1 MKPFVLII
9 GWLTCFHSLT
19 AESRWVL
26 ERVQTPASERALAPN
41 LCSLKEQFAFTWI
54 EPELSG
60 KATVHLSRWNGS
72 AFDATLTIAESH
84 QMFANWADIPS
95 MVETRGGDWYAQWLE
110 KLGAD
115 TYAYGIRIQRS
126 TDQGK
131 TWQPMGWLHGDQSK
145 VEHGFVSFALEG
157 DDARAFWLDG
167 REMTQPKGK
176 MTLRTALLAGSEI
189 RNEKLLDENV
199 CTCCPTTATTTPDGP
214 LVFYRDRT
222 AKEIRDIRWVR
233 RHNDQWSPPS
243 PLADDQWIVPGCPVN
258 GPSVASCE
266 SHLAVSRFTAAD
278 DKPKVILAVHSHK
291 DPSHKREIVLDDQ
304 APLGGC
310 STVTT
315 GQGFATTWLGREG
328 DGIVLRLAEVSLNG
342 TLTHE
347 QILTQ
352 LKGPI
357 FRGRT
362 CVLSKDDHL
371 WVTWTDQTG
380 VNLACV
386 KRPLK

>member
-1 MKPFVLII
+1 MKPFVLIT
-9 GWLTCFHSLT
+9 GWITCFHTLA
-19 AESRWVL
+19 AESQWVL
-26 ERVQTPASERALAPN
+26 ERVQTPTSERALAPN
-41 LCSLKEQFAFTWI
+41 LCSLKEQFAFTWM
-54 EPELSG
+54 EPEPNG
-60 KATVHLSRWNGS
+60 KATVHLARWNGL
-72 AFDATLTIAESH
+72 AFDATQTIAESH

-110 KLGAD
+110 KLGSD

-145 VEHGFVSFALEG
+145 VEHGFVSFAREG

-167 REMTQPKGK
+167 REMTQPKGN
-176 MTLRTALLAGSEI
+176 MTLRSALLAGSEI
-189 RNEKLLDENV
+189 QDERLLDENV

-214 LVFYRDRT
+214 VVFYRDRT

-243 PLADDQWIVPGCPVN
+243 PLADDQWFVPGCPVN
-258 GPSVASCE
+258 GPSVANCE

-278 DKPKVILAVHSHK
+278 DQPKVILEVHSHK
-291 DPSHKREIVLDDQ
+291 DPSHKREIVLDDH

-315 GQGFATTWLGREG
+315 EQGFATTWLGREG
-328 DGIVLRLAEVSLNG
+328 DGIVLRLAEVSLTG

-347 QILTQ
+347 QILAQ

-362 CVLSKDDHL
+362 CAISKNDTL
-371 WVTWTDQTG
+371 
-380 VNLACV
+380 
-386 KRPLK
+386 